1 MPTIWNAVK
10 HTYTSFL
17 AISWSRLGRRL
28 ILWLIARLRMCLG
41 RVWKTRELE
50 DFCETAFNMALIS
63 AARAWA
69 KADAGMK
76 RTASEHDKQ
85 PKNQRRILDVNYRI
99 TPSTA
104 AQYLL
109 DMKVSIVHCHWRNF
123 NSLDILKFTDMVK
136 QIFIHEWIWKLF
148 NQQFLFALNT
158 SLLN

>member
-1 MPTIWNAVK
+1 ME
-10 HTYTSFL
+10 
-17 AISWSRLGRRL
+17 
-28 ILWLIARLRMCLG
+28 CC
-41 RVWKTRELE
+41 KTHLYLFPGHLLE
-50 DFCETAFNMALIS
+50 PPGEAFNIVTHCSPSHVPREGLENQRVGRLLRNCFQHGIDLS
-63 AARAWA
+63 STSLSKGRHWNEKNCIRAWQ
-69 KADAGMK
+69 
-76 RTASEHDKQ
+76 TA
-85 PKNQRRILDVNYRI
+85 KNQRRILDVNYRI

-136 QIFIHEWIWKLF
+136 QIFTHEWIWKLF